1 MSSKNE
7 QNIKIP
13 VGDYIKQNSDQN
25 SEITFISSIFTIF
38 AYNKLKETLE
48 SAKKVTFLFNEP
60 TFVKNIQADKRD
72 VREFELA
79 KKKRESYVSEFPLE
93 ITLKN
98 NLDQNSIAQNCYKF
112 IEEKAEVKSVSSFGF
127 VRGSNIFVSNSKTK
141 EYLINGGN
149 LGFSQDG
156 LGYSNKL
163 SFEFNTVLSDK
174 EVIDNFKKY
183 YAQISNDKSIV
194 DVKKELLDYIENLY
208 KENSP
213 ELVYNF
219 TLYKLFNDRLINQ
232 DESAK
237 IKEKTGITE
246 TKIWK
251 MLYNFQHDAVIGA
264 IKKLELYNGCIIAD
278 SVGLGKTYEAL
289 AIIKYYEKRNDRVL
303 VIAPKKLR
311 GNWIS
316 FKQNKDTNQLLDDK
330 FNYDVLN
337 HTDLSRNFGFSGDID
352 LATLNWGNY
361 DLVVI
366 DESHNFR
373 NNPIVNERKTRYQR
387 LMEDIIKSGVNTKVL
402 MLSATPVNNG
412 LNDLKNQIMF
422 ITEGNDSAFKEQ
434 GINSISST
442 LRVAQSKFNLWGKEA
457 SDKNKID
464 NLLKQLDFGFF
475 KLLDTVTI
483 ARSRKHIK
491 KYYDTKDIGEF
502 PERLKPKSIKT
513 DIDTK
518 GEFPD
523 LEKLNSIIL
532 KLNLPIYKPL
542 NYVLATKKEEYRK
555 KYLQSVKQG
564 QSAFDQ
570 FDREIN
576 IVNLMR
582 IGLLKRLE
590 SSVYSFALTVERIKE
605 KIDDMLNR
613 LDSKGIY
620 EVDSVEDYDEED
632 MDSLDLGTKIKVD
645 FKDLDKIKLRNDLDE
660 DKKNLDYLL
669 AISEAVIP
677 KIDAKLKELKKEI
690 KHKVENN
697 LNQGNRKIIVFTAFA
712 DTAKYLYQNLAE
724 WAYDEFHLFSGL
736 VTGSNGTDTNAPNSR
751 KVFEDILVRF
761 SPRSNTAKF
770 EDEIDLLIATDC
782 ISEGQNLQDCDYL
795 VNYDIH
801 WNPVRIIQRFGRI
814 DRIGSKNKKIQ
825 LVNFWPNIK
834 LESYI
839 NLESRVKNRMTM
851 VDLSA
856 TGEDDL
862 LSNESKDLNYRAQQ
876 LKQLQEKVVDIED
889 LQGEISITDLN
900 LDEFLMSL
908 ERYIKDNPG
917 ILETYPTGIH
927 AVTGIA
933 QKIKDELATG
943 VIFCLRKIN
952 YLDNDKNNSTLYP
965 YYLVYVNQNGTIQV
979 TNSNP
984 KKILD
989 IYKATCDGKPNI
1001 DKELVKLFNKD
1012 TKNGNN
1018 MNSYTL
1024 LLEKAIQDIKGTIE
1038 EKGVKSLFSLGK
1050 SNIKEEAVTGSD
1062 DFELVSFLVIK

>member
-1 MSSKNE
+1 
-7 QNIKIP
+7 
-13 VGDYIKQNSDQN
+13 
-25 SEITFISSIFTIF
+25 
-38 AYNKLKETLE
+38 
-48 SAKKVTFLFNEP
+48 
-60 TFVKNIQADKRD
+60 
-72 VREFELA
+72 
-79 KKKRESYVSEFPLE
+79 
-93 ITLKN
+93 
-98 NLDQNSIAQNCYKF
+98 
-112 IEEKAEVKSVSSFGF
+112 
-127 VRGSNIFVSNSKTK
+127 
-141 EYLINGGN
+141 
-149 LGFSQDG
+149 
-156 LGYSNKL
+156 
-163 SFEFNTVLSDK
+163 
-174 EVIDNFKKY
+174 
-183 YAQISNDKSIV
+183 
-194 DVKKELLDYIENLY
+194 
-208 KENSP
+208 
-213 ELVYNF
+213 
-219 TLYKLFNDRLINQ
+219 
-232 DESAK
+232 
-237 IKEKTGITE
+237 
-246 TKIWK
+246 
-251 MLYNFQHDAVIGA
+251 
-264 IKKLELYNGCIIAD
+264 
-278 SVGLGKTYEAL
+278 
-289 AIIKYYEKRNDRVL
+289 
-303 VIAPKKLR
+303 
-311 GNWIS
+311 
-316 FKQNKDTNQLLDDK
+316 
-330 FNYDVLN
+330 
-337 HTDLSRNFGFSGDID
+337 
-352 LATLNWGNY
+352 
-361 DLVVI
+361 
-366 DESHNFR
+366 
-373 NNPIVNERKTRYQR
+373 
-387 LMEDIIKSGVNTKVL
+387 
-402 MLSATPVNNG
+402 
-412 LNDLKNQIMF
+412 
-422 ITEGNDSAFKEQ
+422 
-434 GINSISST
+434 
-442 LRVAQSKFNLWGKEA
+442 
-457 SDKNKID
+457 
-464 NLLKQLDFGFF
+464 
-475 KLLDTVTI
+475 
-483 ARSRKHIK
+483 
-491 KYYDTKDIGEF
+491 
-502 PERLKPKSIKT
+502 
-513 DIDTK
+513 
-518 GEFPD
+518 
-523 LEKLNSIIL
+523 
-532 KLNLPIYKPL
+532 
-542 NYVLATKKEEYRK
+542 
-555 KYLQSVKQG
+555 
-564 QSAFDQ
+564 
-570 FDREIN
+570 
-576 IVNLMR
+576 
-582 IGLLKRLE
+582 
-590 SSVYSFALTVERIKE
+590 
-605 KIDDMLNR
+605 MLNR

-669 AISEAVIP
+669 SISEAVIP

-697 LNQGNRKIIVFTAFA
+697 LNQGNKKIIVFTAFA
-712 DTAKYLYQNLAE
+712 DTAKYLYQNIAD
-724 WAYDEFHLFSGL
+724 WVYDEFHLFSGL

-770 EDEIDLLIATDC
+770 DDEIDLLIATDC

-795 VNYDIH
+795 INYDIH

-933 QKIKDELATG
+933 QKIKEELDAV

-965 YYLVYVNQNGTIQV
+965 YYLVYVNQNGNIQV

-989 IYKATCDGKPNI
+989 IYKATCDGKKNI
-1001 DKELVKLFNKD
+1001 DKDLVKLFNKD

-1018 MNSYTL
+1018 MTGYTS

-1062 DFELVSFLVIK
+1062 DFELVSFLVIR